1 MSRSFKKNGYS
12 SCVCYSSDK
21 WCRQTYARNR
31 RRKDK
36 AICKECEKTFID
48 DLLLD
53 SSCSDKF
60 VKSNIDRSVR
70 MADKYSWSSDG
81 GVYFQ
86 DDISSL
92 RKEFDETVFGVGY
105 RRFNSKTVWEDYQEK
120 LELVF
125 NKDKREYTIKT
136 KKFIGYDSMG
146 FEVFDTKY
154 ITTTEYPPNI
164 IFDDD
169 IIVAGW
175 WKKRNKYFSLSNWYL
190 IDFLF
195 KNSLIPLT
203 FKNSDELISWLR
215 ENEEIIL
222 RKWLRAKLLRK

>member
-12 SCVCYSSDK
+12 SYVCYSSDK
-21 WCRQTYARNR
+21 WCKQTYARNR

-36 AICKECEKTFID
+36 AICKECEKISID
-48 DLLLD
+48 DLLLG
-53 SSCSDKF
+53 SSCCDKF
-60 VKSNIDRSVR
+60 VKNNIDRSVR
-70 MADKYSWSSDG
+70 MADKYDWTSDG

-92 RKEFDETVFGVGY
+92 RKKFDKIVAPLIFGIGY
-105 RRFNSKTVWEDYQEK
+105 SKTVWEEYQEK

-125 NKDKREYTIKT
+125 NKDKKEYTVKT

-146 FEVFDTKY
+146 LEVFDTKY

-164 IFDDD
+164 VFGND

-195 KNSLIPLT
+195 KNNLIPLT
-203 FKNSDELISWLR
+203 FKNSDELIAWLR

-222 RKWLRAKLLRK
+222 KKWLRAKLLRK